1 MTSRRFNRLFSG
13 GLGLFLSQTALAI
26 GIGDIAVDSYV
37 NEPLSVRIAVLDSK
51 DVSESEVIAKQLLA
65 SIE

>member
-1 MTSRRFNRLFSG
+1 MTGRRFNRVFSG

-37 NEPLSVRIAVLDSK
+37 NEPLSARIAVLDSK
-51 DVSESEVIAKQLLA
+51 EVSESEVIAKQLLA

>member
-26 GIGDIAVDSYV
+26 GIGDIA
-37 NEPLSVRIAVLDSK
+37 
-51 DVSESEVIAKQLLA
+51 KQLLA

>member
-1 MTSRRFNRLFSG
+1 MTSRRFNRWFSG

-37 NEPLSVRIAVLDSK
+37 NEPLSARITVLDPK
-51 DVSESEVIAKQLLA
+51 DV
-65 SIE
+65 

>member
-37 NEPLSVRIAVLDSK
+37 NEPLSARIAVLDSK
-51 DVSESEVIAKQLLA
+51 DVS
-65 SIE
+65 

>member
-26 GIGDIAVDSYV
+26 GIDDIAVDSYV
-37 NEPLSVRIAVLDSK
+37 NEQLSARIAALNPR

>member
-13 GLGLFLSQTALAI
+13 GLGLFLSQPALTI

-37 NEPLSVRIAVLDSK
+37 NEPLSARIAVLDSK
-51 DVSESEVIAKQLLA
+51 DVSEAEVIAKQLLA